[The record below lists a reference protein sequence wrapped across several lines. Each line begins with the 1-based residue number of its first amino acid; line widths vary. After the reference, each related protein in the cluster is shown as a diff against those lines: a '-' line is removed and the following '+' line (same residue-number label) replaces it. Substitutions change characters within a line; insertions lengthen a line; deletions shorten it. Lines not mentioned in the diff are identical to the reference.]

1 MLLQS
6 RKFIYVLIF
15 TLSFFILSLQIF
27 LSSLLRYLLQLP
39 FYAISFA
46 FLGLSSAGIF
56 TYIYFNKKQHTLSPR
71 YLAGIM
77 NAFNLALLAY
87 VFLGAKMPKWF
98 GNFNNNSFNS
108 EATLEGFSKL
118 LDYILIDILLNSV
131 YYGLFIS
138 ICFFFLGAA
147 VAYIYK
153 MFSDN
158 APRLYLFDL
167 FGAASGCV
175 LAAAMLRYIQFSSI
189 PLLMCCLSAILTYF
203 ILLDSPK
210 ARYSKYLTIIIF
222 IVSAFTGYL
231 NKNTSYFEISN
242 NPHYAVL
249 DYEMKDDVKELWY
262 NWNEYSRLSLLRH
275 QKPGDEKANYLF
287 TIDGGRGNAHL
298 GTYQADDPY
307 YFQLK
312 PEQFTAASIPY
323 LLNIPKD
330 ILIMFVGAGIDMLHA
345 NSYSRG
351 TSDITGVE
359 LNPLIVKSAEE
370 ISRFHLKE
378 FFNLDHIHMRVQE
391 GRSFLESNQ
400 RKFDSIIF
408 SWGGAS
414 FANYLGTSGYT
425 GRYLYTKE
433 SMLSVMRSLK
443 PDGTVS
449 IVNTIKLRLVAVMKV
464 AFEALGY
471 KDFHNHIIIFDRKQD
486 VYTTLH
492 EVDLFSIIN
501 RHIVLFKMSP
511 FTPEEIKR
519 VVLNA
524 DKMNLN
530 IIYTPYYTHPDF
542 KVYDEVMRSRDT
554 VQLMEDLSRRYLYD
568 LTVTTD
574 NRPFIENG
582 FYSKIIF
589 KKIFWQNIDRLS
601 TQESSKQYTLN
612 LYTIWFIIFLFLMAF
627 VFILLPLLLTRT
639 KTRMVNDWPYLY
651 YFSVLGLAFILIE
664 ITVMNQF
671 ILFLGNPIYSFSLIL
686 TSLLAATGIGSY
698 CSGGLMDKKI
708 ISIRTMAVVCSL
720 MLMGYFFLLPLILQ
734 HCLGMAFVFKI
745 VITFLIILPLG
756 FCLGMMFPQ
765 GLKKLSQYNNDLV
778 PWAWGLN
785 GYMSTV
791 GSAVSIYLSMMTGFS
806 WLILIAA
813 GLYLSLFFVFAK
825 E

>member
-1 MLLQS
+1 MILQS
-6 RKFIYVLIF
+6 KKFIYVLIF
-15 TLSFFILSLQIF
+15 SLSFFILSLQVF

-56 TYIYFNKKQHTLSPR
+56 TFILFNKKQHLISPR
-71 YLAGIM
+71 YLAGVM

-87 VFLGAKMPKWF
+87 VFIGSKMPKWL
-98 GNFNNNSFNS
+98 GNFNNFSFDQES
-108 EATLEGFSKL
+108 SPEGFSRL
-118 LDYILIDILLNSV
+118 LDYILIDILMNSV

-147 VAYIYK
+147 VAYLYK

-167 FGAASGCV
+167 IGAAAGCL

-189 PLLMCCLSAILTYF
+189 PLLMCCLSAILTYC

-210 ARYSKYLTIIIF
+210 ARYSKYLTIVVF
-222 IVSAFTGYL
+222 IVAAFTAYL
-231 NKNTSYFEISN
+231 NKNTSFFEIRN

-262 NWNEYSRLSLLRH
+262 NWNEYSRLSVLRH
-275 QKPGDEKANYLF
+275 IKQGSTDAHYLF

-298 GTYQADDPY
+298 GTYRAEDPY
-307 YFQLK
+307 YFRLYD
-312 PEQFTAASIPY
+312 QFTAASIPY
-323 LLNIPKD
+323 LLTEPKD

-345 NSYSRG
+345 NSFSRG
-351 TSDITGVE
+351 ASDITGIE
-359 LNPLIVKSAEE
+359 LNPLIVNSAVK

-378 FFNLDHIHMRVQE
+378 FFDLDNIHMRIQE
-391 GRSFLESNQ
+391 GRSFLESSP
-400 RKFDSIIF
+400 KKYDTIIF

-433 SMLSVMRSLK
+433 SMISVMKNLK

-449 IVNTIKLRLVAVMKV
+449 IVNTNKLRLAAVMKE
-464 AFEALGY
+464 AFEAIGR
-471 KDFHNHIIIFDRKQD
+471 KDFANHVIILDRKQD
-486 VYTTLH
+486 IYTTLH
-492 EVDLFSIIN
+492 EVDLTGLLN
-501 RHIVLFKMSP
+501 RHILFFKMSP
-511 FTPEEIKR
+511 FTADEIALIR
-519 VVLNA
+519 ENA
-524 DKMNLN
+524 VKQNLDM
-530 IIYTPYYTHPDF
+530 IYTPDYVHPDYA
-542 KVYDEVMRSRDT
+542 VYSTVLRSQNT
-554 VQLMEDLSRRYLYD
+554 VKTMEDLSRQYLLD

-601 TQESSKQYTLN
+601 TQESTKQYTLN
-612 LYTIWFIIFLFLMAF
+612 LYTIWFIIFLFMMAF
-627 VFILLPLLLTRT
+627 VFILVPLFMTRT
-639 KTRMVNDWPYLY
+639 KTKFKNDWPYLY
-651 YFSVLGLAFILIE
+651 YFSVLGLGFILIE

-686 TSLLAATGIGSY
+686 TSLLTATGIGSY
-698 CSGGLMDKKI
+698 FSGGLMEKKI
-708 ISIRTMAVVCSL
+708 ISIRKMAGVCSL
-720 MLMGYFFLLPLILQ
+720 VLSAYFVLLPLILQ
-734 HCLGMAFVFKI
+734 HWLGILFPLKI
-745 VITFLIILPLG
+745 VVTFLIILPLG

-765 GLKKLSQYNNDLV
+765 GIKKLSQYNNDLV

-791 GSAVSIYLSMMTGFS
+791 GSAISIYLSMMTGFS

-813 GLYLSLFFVFAK
+813 GLYFSIVFLK
-825 E
+825 LEK